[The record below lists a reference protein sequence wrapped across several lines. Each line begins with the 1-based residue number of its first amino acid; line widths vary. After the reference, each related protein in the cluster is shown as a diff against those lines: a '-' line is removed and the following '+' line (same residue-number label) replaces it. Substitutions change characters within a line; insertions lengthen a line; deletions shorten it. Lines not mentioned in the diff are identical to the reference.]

1 MSLFGPNSGSFTN
14 NIDAGFYLQISGGF
28 PFINFDPLDYMG
40 YDRTTNRL
48 FFISGGADNWHARA
62 SDFLFFTIPRIP
74 SYTVATLPAAASF
87 TRGMIY
93 VADGTLNKRLAIS
106 DGTNWRW
113 PDGAIVS

>member
-1 MSLFGPNSGSFTN
+1 MSVFGPNRGSFTG
-14 NIDAGFYLQISGGF
+14 NIDPSFYLQVSSGT
-28 PFINFDPLDYMG
+28 PIINFDPLDYMG
-40 YDRTTNRL
+40 YDRTSNRL
-48 FFISGGADNWHARA
+48 FLVIGGAATLEARP
-62 SDFLFFTIPRIP
+62 SDFLFNAIPRLP

-87 TRGMIY
+87 GRGMIY